1 MTSSMVVAVRQ
12 DDSAQKLVDTS
23 DYTYGVQYATNADQT
38 KSTVKQIEKE
48 IGNEITV
55 REYAGM
61 IEAAQALLSG
71 EVDALVYNSGQTGI
85 IKDQIPDFE
94 NEVRV
99 IYKHSIVVSYYLVL
113 FLFSFISMKKVYI
126 RRIIDEK

>member
-1 MTSSMVVAVRQ
+1 MQ
-12 DDSAQKLVDTS
+12 
-23 DYTYGVQYATNADQT
+23 
-38 KSTVKQIEKE
+38 VKQIEKE

-99 IYKHSIVVSYYLVL
+99 IYKHSIVVQIENTAADASVTEPFAVYL
-113 FLFSFISMKKVYI
+113 SGMDMISLPETGAM
-126 RRIIDEK
+126 